1 MENGLNKKYDF
12 KGVIRK
18 IGIDKM
24 IIIILC
30 GVAIVVLSVPSEH
43 KEEKNDI
50 TQTDNTDILISSDEY
65 SDKLEK
71 KLTDLLNN
79 IKGISDVKVM
89 ITLSCGNEA
98 VVLTEVSS
106 QVSEKNDS
114 NKEGENSV
122 QKDYKNDEVVVY
134 EKNSNGETIP
144 YVVKENVPKIEGIA
158 VVAKGAEKT
167 ENMIKITNIVQALF
181 DVEVHKMSVVG
192 M

>member
-181 DVEVHKMSVVG
+181 DVEVHKISVVG